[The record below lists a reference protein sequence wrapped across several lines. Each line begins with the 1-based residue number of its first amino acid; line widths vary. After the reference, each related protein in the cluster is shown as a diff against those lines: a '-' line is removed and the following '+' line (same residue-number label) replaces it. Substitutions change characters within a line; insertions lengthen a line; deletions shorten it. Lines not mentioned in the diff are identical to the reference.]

1 MNKSFSFS
9 CFCNT
14 CSYEHDVEISMDDLY
29 AIVQRGK
36 KVINRSCGDLK
47 SLTEQARNAL
57 SAGDKSTYDKLK
69 KSSLPAITPHAF
81 FPGRRLKDAEYT
93 VSGIMMLDFDH
104 IDGLETLIDKAK
116 EIACVVMACKSLSGE
131 GVHLLVK
138 YKPVRKQ
145 DFSSAYQSCM
155 DYFEY
160 ALGVKADSAC
170 KDITRLMII
179 NYDPGVFYN
188 LDAIALDLTG
198 DLWLKQNDYSM
209 FNIDNEMTERERI
222 SRYLAEA
229 DSNLNW
235 GRGNRHNT
243 LVSLATRC
251 NQNGFDKEL
260 VKEWV
265 CSKHAEPDFDD
276 REINETV
283 DDVYARYASDHGIK
297 QKESSAKMDKRTNG
311 HNSPNIH
318 KESEEEDW
326 DEEELLN
333 EPCPDAEALRPYIMN
348 EVFDYVVDPMDST
361 EVRFVSAIGMLT
373 ACGAMMKHVGC
384 VYRGR
389 EIHPHIFMNVI
400 GEPGSGKGCINK
412 PRGIFKIYADDIEN
426 ASEAEQ
432 KKMENERKAW
442 KKCVE
447 DCKSGDC
454 GCGPEPEVTK
464 VVRPAVSLNI
474 SQNKLIEQLAIN
486 KTTPTMLS
494 DTEMDFKL
502 NLKEMSLSTAL
513 RALFENESV
522 GSHTLSRGDTSVSHP
537 KGSVLVA
544 GTPAQAQRFFD
555 NKEDG
560 LVSRFVTFFLPK
572 SPYRPLESYYS
583 TVGDYDNRKEAI
595 EGRVLTF
602 SGYAST
608 HKFRLHLSQEDVRLL
623 DAFFTSAEQRYAKF
637 YGSAVGSFIR
647 RLQDIDVRMAMVL
660 TVFGLFKGDKT
671 EGSYDIPAEII
682 RLVVGWNDYLIQQ
695 NIRLSSLLPDP
706 KSADGGKELKYA
718 HIYDKLSCEFK
729 LKDAKK
735 PFESLAGVCKR
746 TAQRVLDTWIQA
758 GLLERR
764 SGTYYKVGCREKESL
779 SKGEHNSPC

>member
-1 MNKSFSFS
+1 MIFSFFDTVQVKTCTS
-9 CFCNT
+9 SITIDDIDRLILGESIVLEQQSFC
-14 CSYEHDVEISMDDLY
+14 
-29 AIVQRGK
+29 
-36 KVINRSCGDLK
+36 LK
-47 SLTEQARNAL
+47 RVTEQARNAL

-131 GVHLLVK
+131 GVHLLVR

-160 ALGVKADSAC
+160 TLGVKADSAC

-235 GRGNRHNT
+235 VRGNRHCT

-297 QKESSAKMDKRTNG
+297 QKKSPAKMDKRTNG

-333 EPCPDAEALRPYIMN
+333 EPCPDAEALRPYIGDQ
-348 EVFDYVVDPMDST
+348 VFDYVVDPMGSR
-361 EVRFVSAIGMLT
+361 EGRFASAIGTLT
-373 ACGAMMKHVGC
+373 ACGAMMKHTEC

-389 EIHPHIFMNVI
+389 KIHPHIFMNVI
-400 GEPGSGKGCINK
+400 GEAASGKGCINK
-412 PRGIFKIYADDIEN
+412 PYGFFKIYADGVEN
-426 ASEAEQ
+426 RSRE
-432 KKMENERKAW
+432 ENTKRMRALKAW
-442 KKCVE
+442 EKCKK
-447 DCKSGDC
+447 DCKSDDC

-464 VVRPAVSLNI
+464 IVRPAVSLNI
-474 SQNKLIEQLAIN
+474 SQNKLIDQLAVNNSI
-486 KTTPTMLS
+486 PMLVFAS
-494 DTEMDFKL
+494 EMDFML
-502 NLKEMSLSTAL
+502 NLKEMRLSTAL

-522 GSHTLSRGDTSVSHP
+522 GSHTLSRGDTSVSRP

-544 GTPAQAQRFFD
+544 GTPSQAQRFFV

-560 LVSRFVTFFLPK
+560 LISRFVTFFLPK
-572 SPYRPLESYYS
+572 SSYTPLKSYS
-583 TVGDYDNRKEAI
+583 GEVEKYDFQKEAI
-595 EGRVLTF
+595 EKRALTF
-602 SGYAST
+602 SQYAST
-608 HKFRLHLSQEDVRLL
+608 RKFRLRLSQENVRLL
-623 DAFFTSAEQRYAKF
+623 DAFFTSVEQRYAKF

-660 TVFGLFKGDKT
+660 TVLESFKNNVP
-671 EGSYDIPAEII
+671 EGSYDIPAEIMQ
-682 RLVVGWNDYLIQQ
+682 LVVGWNDYLIQQ
-695 NIRLSSLLPDP
+695 NIRLSALLPD
-706 KSADGGKELKYA
+706 ATIAGGGKELKYA

-729 LKDAKK
+729 LKDAEK

-746 TAQRVLDTWIQA
+746 TTQRVLDTWIQA